1 MAEPLSV
8 RDADPFGWPPPTA
21 DHRRSDHPGSDHPG
35 SDHAGSDHA
44 GSDHSGSDHSGT
56 DHSADHSGVDPE
68 PAAGPGAGPAEAAAG
83 LESGWR
89 PGRALDLVRTLR
101 PLFRGTGDP
110 AHRMVAGVFW
120 RAAVTPA
127 GPGTLALR
135 RVAGEVRATAWGPGA
150 EWALAGVPDLLGA
163 RDDPAGFAPAHPLL
177 AETFRLNPGLRLP
190 RTGLVF
196 DQVLPA
202 ILEQKVTG
210 KEARQSYRELIWRYG
225 TPPPGPAPRG
235 LRMPPTPAAVLAIP
249 TWGWHRAGVDL
260 PRQRALRAAAT
271 VAARL
276 EECTTM
282 DGPAALAR
290 LRTVPGIG
298 PWTAA
303 EVVQRALGDA
313 DAVSVGD
320 YHIPGLV
327 GWALL
332 GRPLDDDGM
341 LEVLAEYRPHRHRVV
356 RLIEASGFRKPRFGP
371 RMTVRDY
378 RRI

>member
-8 RDADPFGWPPPTA
+8 RE
-21 DHRRSDHPGSDHPG
+21 
-35 SDHAGSDHA
+35 
-44 GSDHSGSDHSGT
+44 
-56 DHSADHSGVDPE
+56 VDPT
-68 PAAGPGAGPAEAAAG
+68 GWVPGIPAGPAGAGTPAGVDASREAGSGPGPDAG
-83 LESGWR
+83 RESGWR
-89 PGRALDLVRTLR
+89 PGRALDVRGTLS
-101 PLFRGTGDP
+101 PLFRGAGDP
-110 AHRMVAGVFW
+110 AHRVDAGGVLW
-120 RAAVTPA
+120 RVAVTPE
-127 GPGTLALR
+127 GPATLALR
-135 RVAGEVRATAWGPGA
+135 RVAGEVRATAWGAGA
-150 EWALAGVPDLLGA
+150 EWALAGVPGLLGA
-163 RDDPAGFAPAHPLL
+163 LDDPAGFAPAHPLL
-177 AETFRLNPGLRLP
+177 AEALRRNPGLRLP

-210 KEARQSYRELIWRYG
+210 QEARRSYRELLWRYG

-235 LRMPPTPAAVLAIP
+235 MRTPPTAAAVLAIP

-276 EECTTM
+276 EECTAL

-290 LRTVPGIG
+290 LRAVPGIG

-303 EVVQRALGDA
+303 EVAQRALGDA

-320 YHIPGLV
+320 YHIPALV

-332 GRPLDDDGM
+332 GRPVDDDGM
-341 LEVLAEYRPHRHRVV
+341 LAVLAQYRPHRHRVV
-356 RLIEASGFRKPRFGP
+356 RLIEVSGFRKPRFGP
-371 RMTVRDY
+371 RMPVRDY
-378 RRI
+378 RHL